1 MLGPVMNSLTAV
13 LRIAG
18 DVLRGEATAERR
30 AQPLPIS
37 GATLTAA
44 IVAFGMFYGGVM
56 GTYGGFGG
64 PRMWQVVHSAVK
76 VPFLL
81 FTTFLLSLPSFFV
94 VNTLLGLRADFG
106 KVVRAL
112 LSTQAGLTIIL
123 SALAPYTAFWYVCGS
138 RYEPAILFNG
148 LMFAVASV
156 SAQWMLR
163 RSYLPLVESNPKH
176 RWMLRAWLVIYVFVG
191 IQMGWVLRPFIGDPT
206 KPVQFFR
213 DGSWSNAYE
222 VVIQM
227 IWDVVS
233 GRGRR

>member
-1 MLGPVMNSLTAV
+1 MNSLTAV

-18 DVLRGEATAERR
+18 NVLRGESRPERR
-30 AQPLPIS
+30 TQAISIS
-37 GATLTAA
+37 GATLTGA
-44 IVAFGMFYGGVM
+44 VMAFGMFYGGVM

-64 PRMWQVVHSAVK
+64 ARMWQVVYSAVK

-81 FTTFLLSLPSFFV
+81 FSTFLLSLPSFFV
-94 VNTLLGLRADFG
+94 VNTLLGLRADFPR
-106 KVVRAL
+106 VVRAL

-138 RYEPAILFNG
+138 RYQSAILFNG
-148 LMFAVASV
+148 LMFAVASM

-163 RSYLPLVESNPKH
+163 RSYEPLVESNPKH

-191 IQMGWVLRPFIGDPT
+191 IQMGWVLRPFIGDPAA
-206 KPVQFFR
+206 PVQFFR
-213 DGSWSNAYE
+213 EGSWSNAYE

-227 IWDVVS
+227 IWNVMS

>member
-1 MLGPVMNSLTAV
+1 MSCAARRSP
-13 LRIAG
+13 
-18 DVLRGEATAERR
+18 ERR
-30 AQPLPIS
+30 ARRSGRP
-37 GATLTAA
+37 GATLT
-44 IVAFGMFYGGVM
+44 VGRSSAFGMFYGGVM

-64 PRMWQVVHSAVK
+64 PRMWQVVYSAVK

-94 VNTLLGLRADFG
+94 VNTLLGLRADFPRAF
-106 KVVRAL
+106 RAL
-112 LSTQAGLTIIL
+112 LATQAGLTIIL

-138 RYEPAILFNG
+138 RYQPAILFNG
-148 LMFAVASV
+148 VMFAVASV

-163 RSYLPLVESNPKH
+163 RSYQPLIESNPKH

-191 IQMGWVLRPFIGDPT
+191 IQMGWVLRPFIGDPAA
-206 KPVQFFR
+206 PVQFFR
-213 DGSWSNAYE
+213 EGSWSNAYE